1 MPMVRTWTKSFI
13 RSERSLTMATEAQKR
28 AKVKYRQQKVKTLQI
43 DLYQTDQDIIGKI
56 NSVEKYATYIKQLIR
71 DDIARAGE

>member
-1 MPMVRTWTKSFI
+1 
-13 RSERSLTMATEAQKR
+13 MATEAQKR